1 MFSLKKDRTLL
12 FVGVFLV
19 SLLSFACGFIVAE
32 KINKEP
38 IRIEYEKTKDSYC
51 WGRDLRSLFS

>member
-19 SLLSFACGFIVAE
+19 ALLSFACGFIVAE
-32 KINKEP
+32 KNNKEP
-38 IRIEYEKTKDSYC
+38 IRIEYEKTKNSYC
-51 WGRDLRSLFS
+51 WGRYLWSLFS